1 MNIAHIAI
9 WTKDLE
15 AMKDFYCKYFMGK
28 SNQKYTNPI
37 KGFESYFIS
46 FESGTNLELMRKQT
60 VNKPLDTEER
70 LGITHIAF
78 KLGSKD
84 TVLSLTETL
93 RSDGFCIVG
102 EPRTSGDGYFES
114 VIFDVEGNRIELL
127 A

>member
-37 KGFESYFIS
+37 KGFESYFVS

-60 VNKPLDTEER
+60 VNKAIETEER
-70 LGITHIAF
+70 IGITHIAF

-84 TVLSLTETL
+84 AVLSLTETL
-93 RSDGFCIVG
+93 RSDGFYIVG

-114 VIFDVEGNRIELL
+114 VIFDLEGNRIELI